1 MKKMIS
7 SIVLLAL
14 VSSMIFNSIS
24 VSVYADSQSDSL
36 VRIASQARD
45 QVKIQLS
52 KVDATQETKEKF
64 ELGSEQIKLLIE
76 AVSNED
82 VTTARQHFLSAMTIF
97 NEIIQQISERTA
109 TSEAALSDSSSPVDI
124 SRIAQELDRLERYI
138 GQLKRIAINNGF
150 DLDTSH
156 SDDLIEQAKNDL
168 REGNSD
174 SAISTIKDIKQTIIE
189 LNQILKEKTRQ
200 YTTDRAK
207 TLAGKHLEDLDRLI
221 EQAEEMGISDD
232 TIDRLLEARENLNSL
247 SDASVEQIINE
258 VKRIM
263 SVKQDFEK
271 SKADREKSKADRIE
285 SRYQDLESKIE
296 RLTSYSSD
304 IPELEKVK
312 TMYSELRDLVSAG
325 SFNEAIR
332 LLNSLNNLINE
343 IQNSINE
350 KEDVA
355 STAEERQT
363 SLSDSKTDR
372 IKIKIERLETLLNN
386 LNDEIKEDGAAKRWL
401 NNAFSLLDDAKN
413 QVDNSP
419 DNTLKIIMKI
429 EQFIK
434 RINTV
439 Q

>member
-1 MKKMIS
+1 MRKMLS
-7 SIVLLAL
+7 SMVLLAL
-14 VSSMIFNSIS
+14 VSSMIFSSIP

-36 VRIASQARD
+36 IRIASQARD

-52 KVDATQETKEKF
+52 KVDVTQETNEKF
-64 ELGSEQIKLLIE
+64 ELGSEHIELLIE
-76 AVSNED
+76 AARIED
-82 VTTARQHFLSAMTIF
+82 VPAARQHFLSAMTIF
-97 NEIIQQISERTA
+97 NEIIQQISERPT
-109 TSEAALSDSSSPVDI
+109 TSEAALSDSSTSVDT
-124 SRIAQELDRLERYI
+124 SRISQELDRWERYI
-138 GQLKRIAINNGF
+138 AQLKRIAINNGF
-150 DLDTSH
+150 DLDSSH
-156 SDDLIEQAKNDL
+156 SDDLIEQARIDL

-174 SAISTIKDIKQTIIE
+174 STISAIKEIKQSIAE

-207 TLAGKHLEDLDRLI
+207 TLAEKHLEDLDKLI
-221 EQAEEMGISDD
+221 EEAEKMEVSDG
-232 TIDRLLEARENLNSL
+232 TLDRLLEARKNLNSL
-247 SDASVEQIINE
+247 SDASVEQIIGE

-263 SVKQDFEK
+263 SIKLDF
-271 SKADREKSKADRIE
+271 EKSKADRIE

-296 RLTSYSSD
+296 RLSSYSSD
-304 IPELEKVK
+304 IPELDKAK
-312 TMYSELRDLVSAG
+312 TMYSELRELVSTG

-343 IQNSINE
+343 IQNSINDKDE
-350 KEDVA
+350 VA
-355 STAEERQT
+355 VAAEEQKT

-372 IKIKIERLETLLNN
+372 IKIKIQRLETVLNN
-386 LNDEIKEDGAAKRWL
+386 LNDEISEDGAAKRWL

-434 RINTV
+434 RINTI

>member
-1 MKKMIS
+1 MRKMVS

-14 VSSMIFNSIS
+14 VSSMIFSSIP

-36 VRIASQARD
+36 IRIASQARD

-52 KVDATQETKEKF
+52 QSDATQEIKEKF

-82 VTTARQHFLSAMTIF
+82 VPVARQHFLSAMTIF
-97 NEIIQQISERTA
+97 NEIIQQISERTS
-109 TSEAALSDSSSPVDI
+109 TSEASLSASSTTVDT
-124 SRIAQELDRLERYI
+124 SSIAHELDRLERYI

-150 DLDTSH
+150 DLDSSQ
-156 SDDLIEQAKNDL
+156 SDNLIEQARIDL

-174 SAISTIKDIKQTIIE
+174 LTISVIKEIKQSIVE

-207 TLAGKHLEDLDRLI
+207 TLAEKHLEDLDKLI
-221 EQAEEMGISDD
+221 EEAEEMDVSDD
-232 TIDRLLEARENLNSL
+232 TLDRLLESRKNLNSL
-247 SDASVEQIINE
+247 SDASVEQIIGE

-271 SKADREKSKADRIE
+271 SKADRIE
-285 SRYQDLESKIE
+285 SRYQDLESKID
-296 RLTSYSSD
+296 RLSSSSD
-304 IPELEKVK
+304 IPELDKAK
-312 TMYSELRDLVSAG
+312 TMYSELRELVSAG
-325 SFNEAIR
+325 NFNEAIR

-343 IQNSINE
+343 IQNSIND
-350 KEDVA
+350 KEEVA
-355 STAEERQT
+355 VAAEEQQT

-372 IKIKIERLETLLNN
+372 IKIKIQRLETLLNN
-386 LNDEIKEDGAAKRWL
+386 LNDEISEDGAAKRWL

-413 QVDNSP
+413 QVDSSP

-434 RINTV
+434 RINTI